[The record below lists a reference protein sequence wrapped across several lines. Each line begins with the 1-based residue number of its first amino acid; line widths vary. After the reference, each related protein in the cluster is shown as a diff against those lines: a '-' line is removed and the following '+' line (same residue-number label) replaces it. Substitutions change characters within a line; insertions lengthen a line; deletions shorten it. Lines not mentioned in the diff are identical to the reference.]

1 MQYNKDTSI
10 GYALT
15 VTLNTLRKNFNKEIK
30 KYGISSEQ
38 YGVMKIVSD
47 EPSTP
52 TKIAEILHRDKA
64 TITRIIKSL
73 ENKNL
78 IKKEKINN
86 RSFLIKLSKEGK
98 EILNQAEA
106 IAVKY
111 YSTIIDKV
119 GEEDIKH
126 LLNTLKQIRELFKG
140 NKWKKYF

>member
-140 NKWKKYF
+140 NK